1 MLTNIFR
8 VLVKNFKKKT
18 IVKLYVEKVTFWY
31 FNKSNTQFL
40 R

>member
-1 MLTNIFR
+1 MLTSVIR
-8 VLVKNFKKKT
+8 PLVKDSKKETFTKFY
-18 IVKLYVEKVTFWY
+18 VKNVTFWY